1 LARLAFFGLATG
13 WIFAPATPGQ
23 ATPLADAA
31 ALKPGSISGWL
42 VHADDH
48 LPAAGVALELEQR
61 RGAPH
66 RAATSDPAGRY
77 EIVPVAAGTHTL
89 LVRPRDAAPVR
100 VVDIVVRPGQAVFLD
115 TLPLDRAPAPPAAT
129 ATAAT
134 AMATRVVDGG
144 RLTLVLPYKHWTVTG
159 PVLSAG
165 PPGSFDELAV
175 KNPSLVFHR
184 GRWHLFY
191 TSKPRRDSREFKTA
205 LGYTTAPTLEALA
218 ASPRTEMRQV
228 LGESIISPQIFYF
241 EPQGLWYLIGHV
253 GDTTLQTLEPVYS
266 TNPYIENV
274 NGWTAPRKLRTGRRQ
289 EDDFWIDFWVICDE
303 QKAHLFY
310 SNHKGTLYRM
320 ETPLADFPDGFAGA
334 TEQLA
339 LTQPATEGGRGKW
352 MFYDASHI
360 YHVKSTNKYL
370 AILEGASTH
379 PTRRNQLDGRN
390 RFLFG
395 MIADRLEGPWRRIEM
410 SGNEF
415 MGETRW
421 LFDEDGAPMRPG
433 PVSHPELIR
442 AGNNQRLQIEDYRLQ
457 VLFQTFDAEGIKDS
471 YDYHALPWQLMLM
484 RND

>member
-1 LARLAFFGLATG
+1 MAG
-13 WIFAPATPGQ
+13 WILLPAAFGQ
-23 ATPLADAA
+23 ATPLTDAT
-31 ALKPGSISGWL
+31 ALKPGSISGRL
-42 VHADDH
+42 VYADNN
-48 LPAAGVALELEQR
+48 LPAAEATLELAPNQGAAR
-61 RGAPH
+61 RATVSAP
-66 RAATSDPAGRY
+66 DGRY
-77 EIVPVAAGTHTL
+77 ELSPVPAGTHAL
-89 LVRPRDAAPVR
+89 LIKPRDGAPVR

-115 TLPLDRAPAPPAAT
+115 TLPLGRLPPDARSHAPAA
-129 ATAAT
+129 
-134 AMATRVVDGG
+134 RIVDGG
-144 RLTLVLPYKHWTVTG
+144 RLALFFPYKHWTVTG
-159 PVLSAG
+159 PILSAG
-165 PPGSFDELAV
+165 PAGSFDELAV

-205 LGYTTAPTLEALA
+205 LGYITAPTLEALA
-218 ASPRTEMRQV
+218 ASPRIEMRQV
-228 LGESIISPQIFYF
+228 LGESIISPQVFYF

-253 GDTTLQTLEPVYS
+253 GDTALQTLEPVYS
-266 TNPYIENV
+266 TNPDIENV
-274 NGWTAPRKLRTGRRQ
+274 NGWTAPRKLRTSRRQ
-289 EDDFWIDFWVICDE
+289 KDDFWIDFWVICDE

-310 SNHKGTLYRM
+310 SNHKGTLHRM
-320 ETPLADFPDGFAGA
+320 ETPLADFPGGFAAA

-339 LTQPATEGGRGKW
+339 LTLPATEGGRGKW

-360 YHVKSTNKYL
+360 YHVKSANKYL

-395 MIADRLEGPWRRIEM
+395 MIANRLEGPWRRVEM
-410 SGNEF
+410 TGNEF

-421 LFDEDGAPMRPG
+421 LFDEAGAPMRPG

-442 AGNNQRLQIEDYRLQ
+442 AGHDQRLQIEDYRLKMI
-457 VLFQTFDAEGIKDS
+457 FQTFDAKGIEHT